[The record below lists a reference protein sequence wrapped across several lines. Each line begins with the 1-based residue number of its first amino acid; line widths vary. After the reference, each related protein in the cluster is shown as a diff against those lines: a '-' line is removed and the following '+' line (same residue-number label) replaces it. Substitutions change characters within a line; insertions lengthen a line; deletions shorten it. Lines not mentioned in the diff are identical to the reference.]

1 MRTCEG
7 YCRHVPAEVA
17 LEAVQEDPGHV
28 ADPAHHAHAVEAGRH
43 HHPAPAA
50 AIAILRGSHGGFFV
64 IIIVNVIVNVIVI
77 VTVIVIGAEITF
89 IILDTTIRG

>member
-17 LEAVQEDPGHV
+17 LKAVQEDPGHV

-43 HHPAPAA
+43 HNPAPDATNA
-50 AIAILRGSHGGFFV
+50 SLISIPGGWGHGGF
-64 IIIVNVIVNVIVI
+64 ICIVNVISVI
-77 VTVIVIGAEITF
+77 IT
-89 IILDTTIRG
+89 ILILDTDIIRS

>member
-50 AIAILRGSHGGFFV
+50 AIAILRGIPGAGGHGGSF
-64 IIIVNVIVNVIVI
+64 
-77 VTVIVIGAEITF
+77 VIVIGIVHIIRVVIT
-89 IILDTTIRG
+89 ILIFDTDIRG

>member
-1 MRTCEG
+1 MYTCEG

-17 LEAVQEDPGHV
+17 LKAVQEDPGHV

-50 AIAILRGSHGGFFV
+50 AIAILQGSHGGFFV
-64 IIIVNVIVNVIVI
+64 IIVIVI
-77 VTVIVIGAEITF
+77 VNVIVIGAEITF